1 MELSPK
7 RRAWGRLKN
16 ESNVQKKKEHRSRL
30 GEKCFDAQAARR
42 NDNNIIIILYN
53 YARVHF
59 IACSEFRTK
68 YVAIYGR
75 ADTSGRYTNNNT
87 PVYESS

>member
-1 MELSPK
+1 MKLSPK

-16 ESNVQKKKEHRSRL
+16 ESSAQKKKNSTL
-30 GEKCFDAQAARR
+30 DFGKKCFDAQAARR
-42 NDNNIIIILYN
+42 IDNNIIIIYN
-53 YARVHF
+53 YARMHS

-68 YVAIYGR
+68 YAAIYGR